1 MVLSLIHHHIR
12 RLNLILAA
20 QGADNIS
27 FLSKITGSEQIQ
39 HCNEYNKSLFFCQNS
54 KPVAMTK

>member
-1 MVLSLIHHHIR
+1 LIV
-12 RLNLILAA
+12 AA

-39 HCNEYNKSLFFCQNS
+39 HCNG
-54 KPVAMTK
+54 

>member
-1 MVLSLIHHHIR
+1 LIV
-12 RLNLILAA
+12 AA

-39 HCNEYNKSLFFCQNS
+39 HCNGYNKSLFFFVKTRNQ
-54 KPVAMTK
+54 